1 MSRTAYIICYIGLFL
16 SAAALIGGY
25 VALARA
31 TKKHEANPK
40 NEKKAPAKTGNGSA
54 FEPGPLPYRTGDARI
69 VTCKASA
76 DVRRAYFLNYWDK
89 EATPEDREREL
100 KYTKHELALILAEQ
114 ALAGGGIV
122 FRQEGGE
129 LRAVMRAI
137 VEDGSAANGR

>member
-1 MSRTAYIICYIGLFL
+1 MTRCGYICCYIGLIL
-16 SAAALIGGY
+16 AAAALIGGY

-31 TKKHEANPK
+31 ERRKEDGQGK
-40 NEKKAPAKTGNGSA
+40 EKKRPKSPESGSA
-54 FEPGPLPYRTGDARI
+54 FEPGPLAYRTGDARI

-89 EATPEDREREL
+89 EATPEAREREL

-129 LRAVMRAI
+129 LRAMMRAI
-137 VEDGSAANGR
+137 VEDGGAADGR

>member
-1 MSRTAYIICYIGLFL
+1 MTRCGYIICYIGLFL
-16 SAAALIGGY
+16 SVAALIGGY
-25 VALARA
+25 VVLARA
-31 TKKHEANPK
+31 AEKHEANPK
-40 NEKKAPAKTGNGSA
+40 NEKKATARTGSGSA
-54 FEPGPLPYRTGDARI
+54 FEPGPLAYRTGDARI

-89 EATPEDREREL
+89 EETPEAREREL

-122 FRQEGGE
+122 FRQEGRE

-137 VEDGSAANGR
+137 VEDGGAADGR

>member
-1 MSRTAYIICYIGLFL
+1 MSRTAYIICWIGLFL
-16 SAAALIGGY
+16 SVAALIVGY
-25 VALARA
+25 TVLARA
-31 TKKHEANPK
+31 AEKREAKPK
-40 NEKKAPAKTGNGSA
+40 DKKKAPSKAGSGSD
-54 FEPGPLPYRTGDARI
+54 FETGPLPYRTGDARI

-89 EATPEDREREL
+89 EATPEEREREL

-122 FRQEGGE
+122 FRQKGGE

-137 VEDGSAANGR
+137 VEDGGAGNG